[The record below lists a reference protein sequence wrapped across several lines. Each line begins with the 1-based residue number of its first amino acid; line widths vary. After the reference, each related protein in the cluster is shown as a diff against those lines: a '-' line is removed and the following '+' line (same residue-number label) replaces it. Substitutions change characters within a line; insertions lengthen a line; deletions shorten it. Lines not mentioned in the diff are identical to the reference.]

1 MQKQI
6 CIPSDTGYSLK
17 VYIFA
22 SAPFNMFSVVHNLY
36 RLSVGLSIDE
46 NPIFIFHYK
55 ISDNRAIIKLE
66 TVKLLHPSSGQL
78 FSQVTGLDICL
89 LAYTYMKKR
98 TPAL

>member
-17 VYIFA
+17 VYRFA

-55 ISDNRAIIKLE
+55 ISDNRANIKLE
-66 TVKLLHPSSGQL
+66 TVTSFKWTAFFSGHR
-78 FSQVTGLDICL
+78 S
-89 LAYTYMKKR
+89 
-98 TPAL
+98 

>member
-17 VYIFA
+17 VYRFA

-66 TVKLLHPSSGQL
+66 TVTSFKWTAFFSGHRSWYLPFSLHL
-78 FSQVTGLDICL
+78 HEKTNTCTLN
-89 LAYTYMKKR
+89 
-98 TPAL
+98 